1 MTERPAA
8 VQARA
13 SAKLR
18 AAGVASP
25 QADARTLLMHAT
37 GLSATGLLTAGD
49 VDESALARYEQ
60 LVAERCAGT
69 PVQHLT
75 GRVWFRNVELAVGA
89 GVFVP
94 RPETELVAGAAI
106 EAARSTTSPL
116 VVELCAGSGAISA
129 ALADEVPGVRL
140 FAVEVDATAVRWLR
154 GHHPRH
160 QHAGESGNSGSVGP
174 DQLIQKAPCNGA
186 SAQRLPDSGTLIS
199 RSDVTWP
206 QNPVGSPTTRD
217 RSRETN

>member
-37 GLSATGLLTAGD
+37 GLSD

-75 GRVWFRNVELAVGA
+75 G
-89 GVFVP
+89 
-94 RPETELVAGAAI
+94 
-106 EAARSTTSPL
+106 
-116 VVELCAGSGAISA
+116 
-129 ALADEVPGVRL
+129 
-140 FAVEVDATAVRWLR
+140 
-154 GHHPRH
+154 
-160 QHAGESGNSGSVGP
+160 
-174 DQLIQKAPCNGA
+174 
-186 SAQRLPDSGTLIS
+186 
-199 RSDVTWP
+199 
-206 QNPVGSPTTRD
+206 
-217 RSRETN
+217 